1 MEQLLKIL
9 EDNARL
15 PIEDIATMLNKSPAE
30 VAAMIDLARAQGI
43 IKGYKTLVD
52 WEKAGVNRVEA
63 VIELNVSP
71 KKSRGFDEIA
81 ATIAAF
87 DEVESV
93 LLMSGGYDLQLV
105 IKGQTFQEIALF
117 GKRLSPLDDVLST
130 ATTLCAP
137 TKGEIACIRTMK
149 LTKECSAVMDYDKL
163 IAPAAQAMRPSGIR
177 KFFDLAPRCRSASAW
192 AWASRTSRPLG
203 RAGKAGIESLE
214 HGRTEYTSNAGL
226 KGCGAEISRYLGG
239 AWAYGTTP
247 MRQILVTVGGSE
259 AIDMCIRTLV
269 QPGDEVIIPEPC
281 FVCYEPI
288 TTLSGGVPVHV
299 ACRQE
304 DEFRLRADALKAAIT
319 PRTKLVIMPFPN
331 NPTGA
336 VMEREDLEAVA
347 EVLRDTNVMVLS
359 DEIYAELNYGLRPH
373 VSIASLPG
381 MAERTIVVNG
391 FSKSYAMTGWRLG
404 YACGPEPI
412 IKIMTK
418 IHQSA
423 IMSAPTTSQYAAIT
437 ALKDCDGE
445 IDRMRDEY
453 NMRRRL
459 VVRGFND
466 MGLTCFEPRGAFYAF
481 PCIKSTGLT
490 SQEFC
495 TRLLEEKHV
504 AIIPGDA
511 FGASG
516 EGYCRVSYAYSVEHL
531 TEALKRIREFL
542 QENGLVQ
549 GN

>member
-1 MEQLLKIL
+1 
-9 EDNARL
+9 
-15 PIEDIATMLNKSPAE
+15 
-30 VAAMIDLARAQGI
+30 
-43 IKGYKTLVD
+43 
-52 WEKAGVNRVEA
+52 
-63 VIELNVSP
+63 
-71 KKSRGFDEIA
+71 
-81 ATIAAF
+81 
-87 DEVESV
+87 
-93 LLMSGGYDLQLV
+93 
-105 IKGQTFQEIALF
+105 
-117 GKRLSPLDDVLST
+117 
-130 ATTLCAP
+130 
-137 TKGEIACIRTMK
+137 
-149 LTKECSAVMDYDKL
+149 MDYDKL

-177 KFFDLAPRCRSASAW
+177 KFFDLAAEMPECISLGVGEPDFKTPW
-192 AWASRTSRPLG
+192 AVRE
-203 RAGKAGIESLE
+203 AGIESLE
-214 HGRTEYTSNAGL
+214 HGRTRYTSNAGL
-226 KGCGAEISRYLGG
+226 KELRAEISRYLERRMGLR
-239 AWAYGTTP
+239 YDP

-259 AIDMCIRTLV
+259 AIDMCIRTLIR
-269 QPGDEVIIPEPC
+269 PGDEVIIPEPC

-437 ALKDCDGE
+437 ALKECDGE

-459 VVRGFND
+459 VVRSFSRPSPFTQPLMISLPGCTKRGLLSPVRAAVFSVLSPEMTSPS
-466 MGLTCFEPRGAFYAF
+466 MGTFSPGRTTSTEPMGTSSGSTVLTVPSAVSRLALSGRIS
-481 PCIKSTGLT
+481 IKSLMLL
-490 SQEFC
+490 
-495 TRLLEEKHV
+495 RLLPT
-504 AIIPGDA
+504 A
-511 FGASG
+511 
-516 EGYCRVSYAYSVEHL
+516 
-531 TEALKRIREFL
+531 
-542 QENGLVQ
+542 
-549 GN
+549 